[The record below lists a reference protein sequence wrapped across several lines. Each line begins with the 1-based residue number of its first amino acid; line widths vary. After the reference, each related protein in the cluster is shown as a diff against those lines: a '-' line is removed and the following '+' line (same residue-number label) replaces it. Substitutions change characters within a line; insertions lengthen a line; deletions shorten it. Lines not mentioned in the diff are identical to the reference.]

1 MRLRILPESFITNEC
16 SITNTHKSLICS
28 SVLDKFKDT
37 ILDSPGGC
45 IFKLTFQ
52 NVILDC
58 ECIEFVECVEFTA
71 PANTIIIPNQLFDS
85 LLIDFENDYYLDLD
99 IFVPPQATRVNFKI
113 ENEDIFN
120 NPDVKGFLENGIEK
134 VYKFLYEG
142 QILNVGGIKLI
153 VDQLEPYSICLIS
166 NTDLEVDF
174 ECPLPP
180 EPKPEPKP
188 EPEPKLESSPQNE
201 LPYEHLSPV
210 TDKSETPMLT
220 RDELR
225 KKRLEFYDTP

>member
-1 MRLRILPESFITNEC
+1 M
-16 SITNTHKSLICS
+16 
-28 SVLDKFKDT
+28 

-142 QILNVGGIKLI
+142 QILNVGGIQLL
-153 VDQLEPYSICLIS
+153 VDKLEPYTIGLIS

-174 ECPLPP
+174 ECS
-180 EPKPEPKP
+180 P
-188 EPEPKLESSPQNE
+188 EPEAEPESEAEPE
-201 LPYEHLSPV
+201 AVVEVDCPVLSRE
-210 TDKSETPMLT
+210 DI
-220 RDELR
+220 RA
-225 KKRLEFYDTP
+225 KRLKFYKIT